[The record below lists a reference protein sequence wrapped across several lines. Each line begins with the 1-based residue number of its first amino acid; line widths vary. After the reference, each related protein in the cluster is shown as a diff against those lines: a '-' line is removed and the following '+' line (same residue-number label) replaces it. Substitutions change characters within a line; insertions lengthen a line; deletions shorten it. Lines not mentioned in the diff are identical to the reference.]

1 MTVYLILLSLITI
14 LAVQNDSKK
23 SKKWQYGAFFLPVV
37 CIVLIIGLRNPNM
50 GVDLDRYLP
59 SFDRLSS
66 YTWGKVI
73 TMPKYLN
80 YQKGYVIFNKLI
92 GSIYSDRQF
101 FIFCCA
107 LISIV
112 LISVYIFKTSK
123 LPLLSLI
130 LYLGL
135 PCFLTVFSALR
146 QAIAIS
152 ICAIALLFVLNKKP
166 IIFIALVLIAST
178 FHSSALLFLVS
189 YPLFFYK
196 PSPAIRGASVVLLL
210 ISYVFREPIF
220 IVLSKLVKDNAV
232 IDNNNSI
239 TLFLVFTAIYVFMI
253 ALVDRTDKKNTGLL
267 NIFWIACFCQ
277 SLAGLNNIAI
287 RVGYYFMLPA
297 IPLLINILCDNG
309 KKKEG
314 SSLVVISNEKQRIF
328 IIGVVYICFAVFGLY
343 TLRHGSWAES
353 YPYYWF
359 WEDYSIN

>member
-1 MTVYLILLSLITI
+1 MPIV
-14 LAVQNDSKK
+14 
-23 SKKWQYGAFFLPVV
+23 F
-37 CIVLIIGLRNPNM
+37 IVLIIGLRNPNM

-59 SFDRLSS
+59 SFERLSS
-66 YTWGKVI
+66 YTWEKIV

-80 YQKGYVIFNKLI
+80 YQKGYVIYNKLI
-92 GSIYSDRQF
+92 GSFCLDRQVF
-101 FIFCCA
+101 LFCCA

-112 LISVYIFKTSK
+112 PISIYIFKTSK
-123 LPLLSLI
+123 LPLLSLT

-152 ICAIALLFVLNKKP
+152 ICAISLLFVLNKKP
-166 IIFIALVLIAST
+166 FIFIVLVLFSST
-178 FHSSALLFLVS
+178 FHSSALLFLVA
-189 YPLFFYK
+189 YPMFIYK
-196 PSPAIRGASVVLLL
+196 PSSTIRFTSIILLL
-210 ISYVFREPIF
+210 ISYILREPIF
-220 IVLSKLVKDNAV
+220 IMLSKLIKDNVV

-253 ALVDRTDKKNTGLL
+253 VLVDRTDKKNTGLL

-297 IPLLINILCDNG
+297 IPLLINILYDNG
-309 KKKEG
+309 KKEEG
-314 SSLVVISNEKQRIF
+314 SFIITISNEKQRLF
-328 IIGVVYICFAVFGLY
+328 IMGVVYICFALFGLY

-359 WEDYSIN
+359 WEEYYVN